1 MLEKIIK
8 KDKNEA
14 LEEILENKKIDEQ
27 AKNLLQ
33 GILYKVEVS
42 YKDYQKVKGK
52 KQTEDKFVNE
62 FIKNIDKK
70 CTKISIV
77 KPRQKLLDEEI
88 QKELEKSKYYVGE
101 EVVSYPIEEK
111 LLYAIE
117 KKSRYPKILNN
128 KYEEATVGISDLI
141 NTGKNLDRV
150 EVLRDFNGWS
160 WNTINKEVENIEANL
175 IYQTLQIILSEKF
188 LENWCQDQDGII
200 DHLELFM
207 EEMTKKYGETI
218 ANEQYELLTQ
228 IAIINTIKNNQKYAH
243 EILEKIKRIDEKLE
257 NYENN
262 EERIVKIANHKK
274 ELLKELNEV
283 EKILGQKTRLK
294 EEFDKRNKELPIE
307 KKLFNIKVI
316 KLEYSQRKKQ
326 LLEEIEKD
334 NNLLNPQK
342 YLEEKTNLLKQKE
355 KLKIVDYEKEQL
367 EELVI
372 KFVENFLKCFQTLI
386 KKTSDEEKII
396 NLIYKFRY
404 FMLLPFN
411 LRKKV
416 KDVKELKEMILETEQ
431 KLVQKAVNKKIIAE
445 VPFEIMKY
453 VFETR
458 IITLEKLYYKIS
470 KKEDKYY
477 VQLFD
482 ENVSEEQFEIKLQE
496 KTRTNKKIKIFIW

>member
-8 KDKNEA
+8 KDNNQE

-33 GILYKVEVS
+33 GILYKIEVS
-42 YKDYQKVKGK
+42 YKDYEKVKGK
-52 KQTEDKFVNE
+52 KQTEDKFVKE
-62 FIKNIDKK
+62 FIKNIDKR
-70 CTKISIV
+70 CDKISIV
-77 KPRQKLLDEEI
+77 KPSKKLEDEEI
-88 QKELEKSKYYVGE
+88 QKELEKNKYYVGE
-101 EVVSYPIEEK
+101 EIVSYPIEEK

-128 KYEEATVGISDLI
+128 KYEEATVAISDLI

-160 WNTINKEVENIEANL
+160 WNTINKEVSNIEANL
-175 IYQTLQIILSEKF
+175 IYQTLQIILGEKF

-200 DHLELFM
+200 DHFELFI

-218 ANEQYELLTQ
+218 AKEQKDLITQ
-228 IAIINTIKNNQKYAH
+228 IAIFNTIKNNQKYAQ
-243 EILEKIKRIDEKLE
+243 EISEKIKKVDEELE
-257 NYENN
+257 KYKNN
-262 EERIVKIANHKK
+262 EERIVKITNHKK
-274 ELLKELNEV
+274 KLLQELNEV

-307 KKLFNIKVI
+307 KKIFNIKVI
-316 KLEYSQRKKQ
+316 KLEYSKRKKQ

-342 YLEEKTNLLKQKE
+342 YIEEKEKLSEQKE
-355 KLKIVDYEKEQL
+355 KLKIVDLEKAQAEAL
-367 EELVI
+367 LI
-372 KFVENFLKCFQTLI
+372 KFIENFLKCFQILI
-386 KKTSDEEKII
+386 KKTSDEEKLIK
-396 NLIYKFRY
+396 LIYKFRY
-404 FMLLPFN
+404 FMLLPFS
-411 LRKKV
+411 LRKKI
-416 KDVKELKEMILETEQ
+416 KDVKDLKDIIEETEK
-431 KLVQKAVNKKIIAE
+431 KLVQKAINKKIISE
-445 VPFEIMKY
+445 VPFEIMKF

-477 VQLFD
+477 VQLID
-482 ENVSEEQFEIKLQE
+482 ENVNEEKFEITLEE
-496 KTRTNKKIKIFIW
+496 KTKTNKKIKIFIW